1 MRLKQRFKFFINAH
15 KRSMPLIIFL
25 YAVFQIKGFKK
36 IYPCLILFSL
46 ESVSHR
52 IGRRQRISTTFSR
65 RYKFPDR
72 ALSVNIEINC
82 LLGSRSKIKFA
93 LRTIQA
99 GIPVNTLARYFV

>member
-1 MRLKQRFKFFINAH
+1 
-15 KRSMPLIIFL
+15 MPFIIFPSI
-25 YAVFQIKGFKK
+25 FEIKGFKK
-36 IYPCLILFSL
+36 HYL

-52 IGRRQRISTTFSR
+52 IGRISNILET
-65 RYKFPDR
+65 YKFPDCG

-99 GIPVNTLARYFV
+99 GIPVNTLARHIA